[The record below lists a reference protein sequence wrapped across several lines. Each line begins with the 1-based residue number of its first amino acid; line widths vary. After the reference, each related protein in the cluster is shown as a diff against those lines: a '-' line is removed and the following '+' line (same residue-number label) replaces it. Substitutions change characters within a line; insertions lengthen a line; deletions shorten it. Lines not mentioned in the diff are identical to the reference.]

1 MTSTTTRIRGDV
13 ASTPL
18 DTSAD
23 RLPTGRLAAAH
34 ARWNDY
40 LGSAAADD
48 SGAVLGRRSIYEI
61 ASLDRERWTIVGIEI
76 SLGDASEQVVL
87 YAVDRMVKPAKSEE
101 VDEMAVTAFHLGA
114 AAQVDEFLRE
124 AFDRVNL
131 RLMSTMAVDRYLRVD
146 DHVQLPRPTA

>member
-1 MTSTTTRIRGDV
+1 MTSTTTRIRGDL
-13 ASTPL
+13 ASTPPH
-18 DTSAD
+18 TSPD
-23 RLPTGRLAAAH
+23 RLPTGRLEAAH

-48 SGAVLGRRSIYEI
+48 SGAVLGRRSLYEI
-61 ASLDRERWTIVGIEI
+61 ARLDRERWTIVGIEV
-76 SLGDASEQVVL
+76 SLGDALEQVVL
-87 YAVDRMVKPAKSEE
+87 YAVDRVVKPANSEE

-114 AAQVDEFLRE
+114 GTQVDEFLRE

-146 DHVQLPRPTA
+146 DHVQLPRPTE